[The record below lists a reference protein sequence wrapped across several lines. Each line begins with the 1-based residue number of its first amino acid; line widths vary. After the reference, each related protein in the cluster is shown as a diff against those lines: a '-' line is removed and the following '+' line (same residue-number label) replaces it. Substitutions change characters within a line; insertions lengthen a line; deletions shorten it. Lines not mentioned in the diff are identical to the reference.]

1 MAFVGVLAWFY
12 DPDVVAVRVFSLFQA
27 PRLKV
32 HIVIG
37 EALKFRVI
45 FALRDMESYRQVG
58 ERVLAYSFIVI
69 LHIDEQRLLIRQVII
84 IFQLVVY
91 FCVDFR
97 RRLSHKHSRR
107 VLERL
112 LFAFKRS

>member
-1 MAFVGVLAWFY
+1 
-12 DPDVVAVRVFSLFQA
+12 
-27 PRLKV
+27 
-32 HIVIG
+32 
-37 EALKFRVI
+37 
-45 FALRDMESYRQVG
+45 
-58 ERVLAYSFIVI
+58 
-69 LHIDEQRLLIRQVII
+69 VII